1 MTENTYSGI
10 LIPVN
15 TTVNNQRMTQRE
27 RRGVL
32 SLWRK
37 SGYKQIDF
45 ARDMGVHRSAV
56 SMWARGKRTSRR
68 LDVAAKVKAAELHAG
83 TSSDGNGNA

>member
-1 MTENTYSGI
+1 M
-10 LIPVN
+10 N

-68 LDVAAKVKAAELHAG
+68 LDVAAKMKAAELHAG
-83 TSSDGNGNA
+83 TGTSSDGNGNV